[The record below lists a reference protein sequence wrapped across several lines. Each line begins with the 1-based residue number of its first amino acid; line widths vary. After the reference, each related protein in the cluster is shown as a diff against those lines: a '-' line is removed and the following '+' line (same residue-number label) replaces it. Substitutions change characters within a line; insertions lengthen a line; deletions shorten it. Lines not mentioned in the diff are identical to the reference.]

1 MGCLNKNE
9 IAKSSHRLKKSEKL
23 HLTENYPDR
32 EDNSIKLEQKR
43 EVSIVTDMP
52 LGYLARNISDTILV
66 SLFLRNT

>member
-43 EVSIVTDMP
+43 EVSIVPDMP
-52 LGYLARNISDTILV
+52 LV
-66 SLFLRNT
+66 K